1 MTYRIRL
8 SHVRGT
14 VRGTVQ
20 LTVRTLASAIA
31 LAEAEGKRIGRG
43 WVLEVLDSEG
53 NPQWRIVT

>member
-1 MTYRIRL
+1 MTYRIRI

-20 LTVRTLASAIA
+20 LTVHTLASAIA
-31 LAEAEGKRIGRG
+31 LAKAEGKRMGRG
-43 WVLEVLDSEG
+43 WVLEILDSEG

>member
-20 LTVRTLASAIA
+20 LTVHTLASAIA
-31 LAEAEGKRIGRG
+31 LAKAEGKRMGRG
-43 WVLEVLDSEG
+43 WVLEVLDAEG
-53 NPQWRIVT
+53 NSQWRIVT

>member
-1 MTYRIRL
+1 MTYRIRI

-31 LAEAEGKRIGRG
+31 LAKAEGKRMGRG
-43 WVLEVLDSEG
+43 WVLEILDSEG